1 MKGVHMHSAVRVIL
15 ADDHTMFRESMASVL
30 TSRGGVEVVGQG
42 PHGRDAVELVE
53 RLKPDVVI
61 TEVEHH
67 PKRAEEILSAM
78 RSASPNSRIVVLTM
92 FDNLH
97 YVRALSRLGID
108 AYVHKSSS
116 VEELLATVSA
126 LSRDPGR
133 DNVVISMP
141 RGSLERL
148 GDGHESVISDRE
160 LEVLVLVAR
169 GFSNRQVAAQLH
181 ISEATVKRHLA
192 NIYEK
197 IGVGSRSDAVRTA
210 LAEQWIGFHEVVSAD
225 SDSPDGSG
233 GRSL

>member
-1 MKGVHMHSAVRVIL
+1 MTPVRVVL
-15 ADDHTMFRESMASVL
+15 ADDHTMFREGMASIL
-30 TSRGGVEVVGQG
+30 ASRGDVEVVGHG
-42 PHGRDAVELVE
+42 PHGRDAVDLVE
-53 RLKPDVVI
+53 RHKPDVVI
-61 TEVEHH
+61 TQIEHH

-97 YVRALSRLGID
+97 YVRTLTRLGID

-116 VEELLATVSA
+116 VDELLATVST
-126 LSRDPGR
+126 LSRDPEG
-133 DNVVISMP
+133 DNVVVSMP

-148 GDGHESVISDRE
+148 GDGHESALSDRE

-169 GFSNRQVAAQLH
+169 GLSNRQVATQLH

-197 IGVGSRSDAVRTA
+197 VGVGSRSDAVRTA
-210 LAEQWIGFHEVVSAD
+210 LAEQWIGFHEIVSAD
-225 SDSPDGSG
+225 GDGHDDSDGW
-233 GRSL
+233 SL

>member
-1 MKGVHMHSAVRVIL
+1 MTPVRVVL
-15 ADDHTMFRESMASVL
+15 ADDHTMFREGMASIL
-30 TSRGGVEVVGQG
+30 ASRGDVEVVGHG
-42 PHGRDAVELVE
+42 PHGRDAVDLVE
-53 RLKPDVVI
+53 RHKPDVVI
-61 TEVEHH
+61 TEVEHQ

-97 YVRALSRLGID
+97 YVRTLSRLGIH

-116 VEELLATVSA
+116 VDELLATVST
-126 LSRDPGR
+126 LSRDPEG
-133 DNVVISMP
+133 DNVVVSMP

-148 GDGHESVISDRE
+148 GDGHESALSDRE

-169 GFSNRQVAAQLH
+169 GLSNRQVATQLH

-197 IGVGSRSDAVRTA
+197 VGVGSRSDAVRTA
-210 LAEQWIGFHEVVSAD
+210 LAEQWIGFHEIVSAD
-225 SDSPDGSG
+225 GDGHDDSDGW
-233 GRSL
+233 SL

>member
-1 MKGVHMHSAVRVIL
+1 MQSAVRVIL
-15 ADDHTMFRESMASVL
+15 ADDHTMFREGIVSVL
-30 TSRGGVEVVGQG
+30 TSRSDVEVVGQG
-42 PHGRDAVELVE
+42 PHGRDAVDLVE
-53 RLKPDVVI
+53 RHKPDVVI
-61 TEVEHH
+61 TQVEHH

-97 YVRALSRLGID
+97 YVRTLSRLGID

-116 VEELLATVSA
+116 VGELLATVSS
-126 LSRDPGR
+126 LSRNPEG
-133 DNVVISMP
+133 DNVVVSMP
-141 RGSLERL
+141 RGSLERI
-148 GDGHESVISDRE
+148 GDGHENALSDRE

-169 GFSNRQVAAQLH
+169 GLSNRQVARELH

-210 LAEQWIGFHEVVSAD
+210 LAEQWIGFHEIVSAD
-225 SDSPDGSG
+225 SDGHDDSG
-233 GRSL
+233 GLSL

>member
-1 MKGVHMHSAVRVIL
+1 MTPVRVVL
-15 ADDHTMFRESMASVL
+15 ADDHTMFREGMASIL
-30 TSRGGVEVVGQG
+30 ASRGDGEVVGHG
-42 PHGRDAVELVE
+42 PHGRDAVDLVE
-53 RLKPDVVI
+53 RHKPDVVI
-61 TEVEHH
+61 TEVEHQ

-97 YVRALSRLGID
+97 YVRTLSRLGIH

-116 VEELLATVSA
+116 VDELLATVST
-126 LSRDPGR
+126 LSRDPEG
-133 DNVVISMP
+133 DNVVVSMP

-148 GDGHESVISDRE
+148 GDGHESALSDRE

-169 GFSNRQVAAQLH
+169 GLSNRQVATQLH

-197 IGVGSRSDAVRTA
+197 VGVGSRSDAVRTA
-210 LAEQWIGFHEVVSAD
+210 LAEQWIGFHEIVSAD
-225 SDSPDGSG
+225 GDGHDDSDGW
-233 GRSL
+233 SL